1 MRRPP
6 DLATLRAA
14 AWAYRAL
21 ASVREQSRRRDPER
35 VQVLEPPR
43 LPAHAQRGVRGVLR
57 RAHATC
63 LESALVRQ
71 RWLAAHGDP
80 RDLVI
85 GVAGPT
91 SSFRAHAW
99 LEGDHP
105 RESEGYTELTRFP
118 ARVTGR

>member
-21 ASVREQSRRRDPER
+21 TNLRRNQRDRAPEA
-35 VQVLEPPR
+35 VQIVGPPP
-43 LPAHAQRGVRGVLR
+43 LPPHAQRGVRGTLR
-57 RAHATC
+57 RANATC

-71 RWLAAHGDP
+71 RWLAAQGD
-80 RDLVI
+80 RQDLVI

-105 RESEGYTELTRFP
+105 SDGEGYTELTRVP
-118 ARVTGR
+118 ARGARP